1 MATLTCRMTTAEEWV
16 AGFAARLGLAGPG
29 DDEVA
34 RILDLAR
41 VAAHQSERRAAPLA
55 CWLAAAAG
63 LSPEDALSVAESMEM
78 PSDEGGTK
86 PTPGSEPH
94 TEA

>member
-1 MATLTCRMTTAEEWV
+1 MTTAEDWV
-16 AGFAARLGLAGPG
+16 AGFARRLGLAEPG

-55 CWLAAAAG
+55 CWLAASAG
-63 LSPEDALSVAESMEM
+63 LSSEDALGLAESLER
-78 PSDEGGTK
+78 PSSDD
-86 PTPGSEPH
+86 PGS
-94 TEA
+94 TT

>member
-1 MATLTCRMTTAEEWV
+1 MTTAEDWV
-16 AGFAARLGLAGPG
+16 AGFARLLGLAEPG
-29 DDEVA
+29 DEEVA

-63 LSPEDALSVAESMEM
+63 LSPEEALGVAVSLEP
-78 PSDEGGTK
+78 PS
-86 PTPGSEPH
+86 
-94 TEA
+94 TEADPEPTT

>member
-1 MATLTCRMTTAEEWV
+1 MTTAEEWV
-16 AGFAARLGLAGPG
+16 AGFARRLGLAEPG
-29 DDEVA
+29 DEEVA

-63 LSPEDALSVAESMEM
+63 LSPEEALALAESPER
-78 PSDEGGTK
+78 PSSDDAGPAT
-86 PTPGSEPH
+86 
-94 TEA
+94 